1 MPAQVGI
8 SCNSAGKLLSDKIAQ
23 DLEIQEHLAVA
34 EDTKKKRKKKKAP
47 AAQAGVQILDL
58 DNTGFHDKTAPI
70 RGPSSRRQGR
80 LALDDDEE
88 EGEAGDSIQARSTMV

>member
-8 SCNSAGKLLSDKIAQ
+8 SCNSAGKLLSDKIDQ
-23 DLEIQEHLAVA
+23 DLELQEHLAA

-58 DNTGFHDKTAPI
+58 DNTGFHDNTAPI
-70 RGPSSRRQGR
+70 RGPSSTRQGR

-88 EGEAGDSIQARSTMV
+88 EGEAGDSIQARNMMV